1 MGEGG
6 GHIGDPDRFW
16 RSLEEIAAE
25 LPGRADEI
33 EAAGEVPGDVVERL
47 SALGA
52 MHICVPTEYGG
63 LGWGPVEWFRLV
75 RTLAHGDAST
85 GWVFS
90 QPALITAQL
99 ATAGSPALQKAVAD
113 PRFIVAASVAG
124 RVRAHRTTDGYAVEN
139 ARWAF
144 ESGCTHATMIGGVIV
159 VPGDDPP
166 AKVLNA
172 LAPAEEF
179 EIVKTWSARGLQG
192 TASHDAVLG
201 AYCFAPEWTVP
212 FPPAGGETPIGRIGI
227 GAWPASVSCA
237 GVQLG
242 IAAAALESALD
253 QARAKRRPG
262 ERAFAVEQGWF
273 HVRWAEARGRF
284 DAATAAV
291 DVALA
296 DAWAHACAGSDITL
310 EHRGRLRFASAHAV
324 REAATIVRICADLVG
339 ADSVYRKNRMERLF
353 RDSHVLTHHVSVADH
368 TMETVS
374 RVING
379 IQPDD
384 GFT

>member
-1 MGEGG
+1 M
-6 GHIGDPDRFW
+6 
-16 RSLEEIAAE
+16 
-25 LPGRADEI
+25 
-33 EAAGEVPGDVVERL
+33 
-47 SALGA
+47 
-52 MHICVPTEYGG
+52 
-63 LGWGPVEWFRLV
+63 V
-75 RTLAHGDAST
+75 RMLAQGDAST

-90 QPALITAQL
+90 QPAMITAQY
-99 ATAGSPALQKAVAD
+99 AVAGSPALQAAVAD
-113 PRFIVAASVAG
+113 RRFIVAASVAG
-124 RVRAHRTTDGYAVEN
+124 RVRAHRTTDGYLVDK

-159 VPGDDPP
+159 VPGGDETR
-166 AKVLNA
+166 AELLTA

-192 TASHDAVLG
+192 TASHDAVLN
-201 AYCFAPEWTVP
+201 ARCFSPEWTVS
-212 FPPAGGETPIGRIGI
+212 FPPAGGETPFGHVAV

-253 QARAKRRPG
+253 QARVKRRPG
-262 ERAFAVEQGWF
+262 ERAFVVEQSWF

-291 DVALA
+291 EVALA
-296 DAWAHACAGSDITL
+296 AAWAHACAGSDITL
-310 EHRGRLRFASAHAV
+310 EQRGRLRLASAHAV
-324 REAATIVRICADLVG
+324 REAAMIVRMCAELVG
-339 ADSVYRKNRMERLF
+339 ADSVYRTNRMERLF

-379 IQPDD
+379 VQPDD